1 MITLDGIEREL
12 DIEDLVICDGNKP
25 MCLAG
30 VFGGLSTGVNEYTKE
45 VFIESAYFEPKTIRK
60 TAKRHGLN
68 TDASFRYE
76 RSIDIEL
83 VKYALKRAAI
93 LIQEIAGG
101 FISSDIFDNYPNKI
115 KPTQVVLKFE
125 YMEKLIGFKIPNEDV
140 KKILHVTRS
149 I

>member
-1 MITLDGIEREL
+1 MHELGQPLHAFDVDQIKSKIIKVQKLKSKTKLITLDGIEREL
-12 DIEDLVICDGNKP
+12 DEEDLVICDGNKP
-25 MCLAG
+25 ICLAG

-83 VKYALKRAAI
+83 VNHLQCQ
-93 LIQEIAGG
+93 L
-101 FISSDIFDNYPNKI
+101 
-115 KPTQVVLKFE
+115 L
-125 YMEKLIGFKIPNEDV
+125 
-140 KKILHVTRS
+140 
-149 I
+149 